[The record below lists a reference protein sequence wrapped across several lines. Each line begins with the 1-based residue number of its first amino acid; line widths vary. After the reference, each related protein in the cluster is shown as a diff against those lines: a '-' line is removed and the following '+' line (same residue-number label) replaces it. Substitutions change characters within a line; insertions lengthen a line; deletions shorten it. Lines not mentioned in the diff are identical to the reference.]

1 MMTNFLQRTLTGIL
15 FVLVVIGSILVHAY
29 AFFAV
34 TVLISVIAINEF
46 TQLLAKKYG
55 KINQVMAIVI
65 GVSIQLIAFL
75 VANGFV
81 RQQYFLLI
89 LPLIWIPFVVELFEG
104 GEHPFRRIALTL
116 LGPIYTA
123 VPLALLYHLGFVFG
137 TYEPLTIIGFFV
149 LVWSNDTGAYLV
161 GVSMGKHKL
170 YERISPKKT
179 WEGFI
184 GGILF
189 TFVAAFF
196 IHQYTGL
203 GSLALWMVAGLIVG
217 LFGTT
222 GDLIES
228 MLKRNVDIKDSGNIL
243 PGHGGVLDR
252 FDAVLFAAPLIFTL
266 FILFS

>member
-116 LGPIYTA
+116 LRNN
-123 VPLALLYHLGFVFG
+123 FV
-137 TYEPLTIIGFFV
+137 
-149 LVWSNDTGAYLV
+149 
-161 GVSMGKHKL
+161 
-170 YERISPKKT
+170 
-179 WEGFI
+179 
-184 GGILF
+184 
-189 TFVAAFF
+189 
-196 IHQYTGL
+196 
-203 GSLALWMVAGLIVG
+203 
-217 LFGTT
+217 
-222 GDLIES
+222 
-228 MLKRNVDIKDSGNIL
+228 
-243 PGHGGVLDR
+243 
-252 FDAVLFAAPLIFTL
+252 
-266 FILFS
+266 